1 MDEARLSFISGRW
14 SQFLPACLLCTF
26 SHPWLPSGMRR
37 GKHVYLEM
45 RRTQGSRIQSVQ
57 VNYERR
63 LFRHRRPFEDPL
75 LSALSSAGMHSQFAG
90 MNQCSHT
97 SVTRLLVWSV
107 SCKAR
112 VLKWTQRERL
122 HRSSLILHSETTKLF
137 SVTHCTA
144 CVGWR
149 NCSRSN
155 ITNPGVLLIF
165 SVWSRRIDLR
175 APSSDRPRQHLQDEV
190 MVNDG
195 LAFSIEFFQ
204 KLLENTLNIS
214 ITSGLG
220 MFGYRPAMINSTI
233 VNKVLWFQHHVIM
246 FWCVS
251 SSMTVNWICLHRG
264 HFVLGCHLGTQE
276 NTSNIFTIFW
286 YFIGQ

>member
-1 MDEARLSFISGRW
+1 MIAIFARLPSLYLFTSMITVGYAPR
-14 SQFLPACLLCTF
+14 QTCLF
-26 SHPWLPSGMRR
+26 GNQ
-37 GKHVYLEM
+37 
-45 RRTQGSRIQSVQ
+45 RTQGSWIQSVQ

-97 SVTRLLVWSV
+97 GVTRLLVWSV
-107 SCKAR
+107 SCTAR
-112 VLKWTQRERL
+112 VLEWTQRERL
-122 HRSSLILHSETTKLF
+122 HRSSLILHLETTKLF

-165 SVWSRRIDLR
+165 SVWCRRIDMHR
-175 APSSDRPRQHLQDEV
+175 ALSCDRPRQHIQDEV

-195 LAFSIEFFQ
+195 LAFLESFF
-204 KLLENTLNIS
+204 
-214 ITSGLG
+214 
-220 MFGYRPAMINSTI
+220 R
-233 VNKVLWFQHHVIM
+233 LWTTQSALHHL
-246 FWCVS
+246 S
-251 SSMTVNWICLHRG
+251 
-264 HFVLGCHLGTQE
+264 Q
-276 NTSNIFTIFW
+276 
-286 YFIGQ
+286 